1 MSGGIAQLV
10 AVGAQDA
17 HLVGQPEVSFF
28 RSNYKRHTNFAQT
41 VERQVIQGNP
51 SAGGMSTVRFERKGD
66 MVGYVYIAPNKAGK
80 AHKLTPAEWVNAI
93 SKVELLI
100 GGQVIDEQTSQFSQ
114 FMVPTILAQNLTKS
128 TSGFAEVQSKF
139 YPLRFSFCEN
149 AQTAIPLIALQYH
162 DVELRIT
169 WGSDLDAATYEVYS
183 QFIHLDTDERTTL
196 SSTPQNM
203 LITQTQKAVASAS
216 RTQELNFNHPIKCLV
231 ASSVTLTK
239 TLPAAMTANS
249 SGGNTAS
256 SGDSSVNAYKAF
268 DGSDSTNYVS
278 PVAYSSSSPYGY
290 TGSNSLGGVNGEWVK
305 IQLASAI
312 TPTSVFVKARPSGT
326 NFAVPPN
333 SWRIMGS
340 NDGTNWTQLHASTTL
355 VDSSSGTTE
364 SFTNTTSYTYLGF
377 VVTNLSF
384 VGPNDPTWT
393 LSHLSF
399 TGDTRDGLAI
409 ADDTNKMKLQINGTD
424 VTDFKYVD
432 PNYTAVTSYYH
443 TASSKDAGASGEN
456 DKFFLYP
463 FCLDTSKVQP
473 TGSLNFSRLD
483 SARLVNDTAN
493 SSDDIYAVNYN
504 ILRIEN
510 GMGGLMY
517 SN

>member
-66 MVGYVYIAPNKAGK
+66 MVGYVYIAPTKAGI
-80 AHKLTPAEWVNAI
+80 AHKFSPADWVNAI

-100 GGQVIDEQTSQFSQ
+100 GGQVIDEQTSTFSQ
-114 FMVPTILAQNLTKS
+114 YIAPSILAQNLTKS
-128 TSGFAEVQSKF
+128 TSGFGEVAESKF

-169 WGSDLDAATYEVYS
+169 WGSNLDGATYEVYS
-183 QFIHLDTDERTTL
+183 QFIHLDTDERTAL

-203 LITQTQKAVASAS
+203 LITQTQKAIASAS
-216 RTQELNFNHPIKCLV
+216 KTQELNFNHPMKYLV
-231 ASSVTLTK
+231 AVN
-239 TLPAAMTANS
+239 AMTA
-249 SGGNTAS
+249 
-256 SGDSSVNAYKAF
+256 
-268 DGSDSTNYVS
+268 
-278 PVAYSSSSPYGY
+278 
-290 TGSNSLGGVNGEWVK
+290 
-305 IQLASAI
+305 
-312 TPTSVFVKARPSGT
+312 
-326 NFAVPPN
+326 
-333 SWRIMGS
+333 
-340 NDGTNWTQLHASTTL
+340 
-355 VDSSSGTTE
+355 
-364 SFTNTTSYTYLGF
+364 
-377 VVTNLSF
+377 
-384 VGPNDPTWT
+384 
-393 LSHLSF
+393 
-399 TGDTRDGLAI
+399 
-409 ADDTNKMKLQINGTD
+409 ADKLKLQINGTD
-424 VTDFKYVD
+424 VTDAKTVIPHF
-432 PNYTAVTSYYH
+432 TSAPIYYH
-443 TASSKDAGASGEN
+443 TTAGVVSSSTKLN
-456 DKFFLYP
+456 DDLMLIP
-463 FCLDTSKVQP
+463 FCLDTAKVQP

-483 SARLVNDTAN
+483 SARLVSDNTSFAN
-493 SSDDIYAVNYN
+493 TIYAVNYN

>member
-51 SAGGMSTVRFERKGD
+51 SAGSMSTVRFERKGD
-66 MVGYVYIAPNKAGK
+66 MVGYVYIAPTKAGI
-80 AHKLTPAEWVNAI
+80 AHKLTSAEWVLAI

-100 GGQVIDEQTSQFSQ
+100 GGQVIDEQTSTFSQ
-114 FMVPTILAQNLTKS
+114 YMAPTVLAQNLTKS
-128 TSGFAEVQSKF
+128 TSGFAVATESKF

-169 WGSDLDAATYEVYS
+169 WGSDLDGATYEVYS
-183 QFIHLDTDERTTL
+183 QFIHLDTDERTAL

-203 LITQTQKAVASAS
+203 LITQTQKAIASVS
-216 RTQELNFNHPIKCLV
+216 KIQELNFNHPIKCLV
-231 ASSVTLTK
+231 A
-239 TLPAAMTANS
+239 A
-249 SGGNTAS
+249 
-256 SGDSSVNAYKAF
+256 
-268 DGSDSTNYVS
+268 DGS
-278 PVAYSSSSPYGY
+278 A
-290 TGSNSLGGVNGEWVK
+290 
-305 IQLASAI
+305 
-312 TPTSVFVKARPSGT
+312 
-326 NFAVPPN
+326 
-333 SWRIMGS
+333 
-340 NDGTNWTQLHASTTL
+340 
-355 VDSSSGTTE
+355 
-364 SFTNTTSYTYLGF
+364 
-377 VVTNLSF
+377 
-384 VGPNDPTWT
+384 
-393 LSHLSF
+393 
-399 TGDTRDGLAI
+399 LAI
-409 ADDTNKMKLQINGTD
+409 ADDLNKMKLQINGTD

-443 TASSKDAGASGEN
+443 TTSSKDAAASGDN

>member
-51 SAGGMSTVRFERKGD
+51 FAGGMSTVRFERKGD
-66 MVGYVYIAPNKAGK
+66 MVGYVYIAPNDGTKAV
-80 AHKLTPAEWVNAI
+80 TFSPADWVNAI

-100 GGQVIDEQTSQFSQ
+100 GGQVIDEQTSTFSQ
-114 FMVPTILAQNLTKS
+114 YIAPSILAQNLTKS
-128 TSGFAEVQSKF
+128 TSGFGEVAESKF

-169 WGSDLDAATYEVYS
+169 WGSDLQSAKFEVYA
-183 QFIHLDTDERTTL
+183 QFVHLDTDERTAL

-203 LITQTQKAVASAS
+203 LITQTQKAIASAS
-216 RTQELNFNHPIKCLV
+216 KIQELNFNHPIKCLV
-231 ASSVTLTK
+231 A
-239 TLPAAMTANS
+239 A
-249 SGGNTAS
+249 
-256 SGDSSVNAYKAF
+256 
-268 DGSDSTNYVS
+268 DGS
-278 PVAYSSSSPYGY
+278 A
-290 TGSNSLGGVNGEWVK
+290 
-305 IQLASAI
+305 
-312 TPTSVFVKARPSGT
+312 
-326 NFAVPPN
+326 
-333 SWRIMGS
+333 
-340 NDGTNWTQLHASTTL
+340 
-355 VDSSSGTTE
+355 
-364 SFTNTTSYTYLGF
+364 
-377 VVTNLSF
+377 LS
-384 VGPNDPTWT
+384 
-393 LSHLSF
+393 
-399 TGDTRDGLAI
+399 I
-409 ADDTNKMKLQINGTD
+409 AADANKMKLQINGTD
-424 VTDFKYVD
+424 VADFKYVD
-432 PNYTAVTSYYH
+432 PHYTAVTSYYH
-443 TASSKDAGASGEN
+443 TVGSKPITSLSTTASVLTSNVVSNLNAQTYTSTLSATGEN

-493 SSDDIYAVNYN
+493 SDDDIYAVNYN